1 MREKMYHSYLKN
13 IFFKFGRDWF
23 YTYSYFNTMESCFVN
38 LETRFCDSNDEAKTL
53 LNTFVRKKLI
63 IREKYKELKLN
74 NRGHLY
80 SIDIKERWRLTGKA
94 IVELYEVF
102 GIEIEIEDSDYSE
115 AAFLTLSE

>member
-13 IFFKFGRDWF
+13 LFLKFGRDWF
-23 YTYSYFNTMESCFVN
+23 YTYSYLNTMEGCFID
-38 LETRFCDSNDEAKTL
+38 LKTRFRDSDNEAKAL
-53 LNTFVRKKLI
+53 LNTFVRRKLI
-63 IREKYKELKLN
+63 IREKHKELKLN

-80 SIDIKERWRLTGKA
+80 SIDIQERWRLTGKA

-102 GIEIEIEDSDYSE
+102 AIKIEDSDYSE

>member
-1 MREKMYHSYLKN
+1 MREKIYHSYLKN
-13 IFFKFGRDWF
+13 LFFKFGRDWF
-23 YTYSYFNTMESCFVN
+23 HTYSYFNAMYN
-38 LETRFCDSNDEAKTL
+38 LAILEKRFNSDDDAKNL
-53 LNTFVRKKLI
+53 LDTFVRKKLI
-63 IREKYKELKLN
+63 IREKYKGLN

-102 GIEIEIEDSDYSE
+102 GIEIEDSDYSE